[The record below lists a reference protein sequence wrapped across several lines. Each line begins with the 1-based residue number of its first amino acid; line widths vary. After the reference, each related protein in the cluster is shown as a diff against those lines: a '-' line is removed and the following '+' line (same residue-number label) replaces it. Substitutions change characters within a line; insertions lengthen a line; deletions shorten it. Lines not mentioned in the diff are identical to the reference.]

1 MSLQVY
7 GPLTGQRVDKEIAL
21 LIYKRST
28 CLKETE
34 MEVVGRWVEGRETC
48 RRKNVCERK
57 KGRE

>member
-7 GPLTGQRVDKEIAL
+7 GPLTGQRVDKEITL
-21 LIYKRST
+21 LIYKRSKY
-28 CLKETE
+28 LKETE
-34 MEVVGRWVEGRETC
+34 MEVGGRWVKGREMC